1 MYCNTIIKHFRHPL
15 NLDIN
20 PQSEVFRTEDA
31 PHHLKATNSSA
42 IYYVITKSIIM
53 VKTFLLK
60 KMFLYFLVSVVLCC
74 SWIHKVCDCISLMSD
89 QLTEKTEHK
98 YSLHLRYRYC
108 CSIRNIFTPAS

>member
-60 KMFLYFLVSVVLCC
+60 KCFYIFLCQLFSVAAGYTKCV
-74 SWIHKVCDCISLMSD
+74 
-89 QLTEKTEHK
+89 TAF
-98 YSLHLRYRYC
+98 R
-108 CSIRNIFTPAS
+108 